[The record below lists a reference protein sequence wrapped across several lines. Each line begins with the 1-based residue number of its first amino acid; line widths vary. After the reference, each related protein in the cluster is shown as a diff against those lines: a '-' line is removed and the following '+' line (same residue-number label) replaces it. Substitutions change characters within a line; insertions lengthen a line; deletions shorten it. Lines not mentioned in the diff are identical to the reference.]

1 MAVHFGQAFLEQL
14 QRVDAR
20 QSLPSLQSWPAK
32 PERLGPYVLKPVKN
46 GHFVAVGRELKLGE
60 RMVPSWLQLYHRNST
75 ECTTLYADWRDFAA
89 QQLVPIE
96 EKETLRLL
104 EAPLSAQATP
114 GPIPLEESYY
124 PWLLPLDYAL
134 DDQQLYETAGWVE
147 QLNSHELKSFL
158 SEICQSLSKAV
169 DGEVVLEPVTDWP
182 AFRAFRSRYL
192 HYVVA
197 PLSHLERP
205 HYVLLW
211 VDRELEGWLTRL
223 NAYIPLDV
231 LGQFH
236 QELRDL
242 QSSNIAPTA
251 LDAVAQRTRRTYPA
265 WLLADVDLW
274 ETVVRGDSSNLCLS
288 AEELG
293 ILQALTGS
301 PTASNLQ
308 LPLFLEGR
316 AGSGKSTLLAYV
328 YTRFWAYKWRHNV
341 PGSPLYLTLNERLLG
356 RARETCHVLIT
367 KQAELAGA
375 RSMDASVRQAE
386 EEALSGSFKT
396 IRQLFTGLLQDQLG
410 ETTAFADRFVPEKH
424 ISFHRFE
431 QLYTGGQVPEEE
443 QPWVCRS
450 PRKHEYP
457 AELVWF
463 VIRAFIKGWEDDSF
477 LAPEQFKSLPRD
489 TRRMLS
495 ADDFETIHQY
505 LWEGW
510 YQKLMQEHDLWDDED
525 LVRFALVEL
534 PALPSYT
541 LICCDEAQD
550 LTRLEARLLVR
561 LSHFTHHPLPALPD
575 VRLPFLLAGDPFQ
588 TVNPSG
594 FRLDTL
600 KDIFY
605 KELNAARN
613 EAASELSSS
622 PVQLNVEKLTYNY
635 RSAGPIVKFTN
646 RVQAWRCGLFRLG
659 AAPQKS
665 WHKDGG
671 LPPRLFVLGK
681 QLKLEELPTLL
692 KDSFLIVD
700 APEGGERVFA
710 ERDAFLGPLMAQK
723 VLGEHN
729 LFSPTTVKGL
739 EHSTVVV
746 YGFGLKAPTNPYLVD
761 SPEQE
766 PDKERLQREYF
777 WNRLYVALT
786 RATKALFILDTPEG
800 ETRLWEQLQK
810 QALPSGL
817 KDEAEWQSRSSV
829 LERADKTD
837 LRFLSEHDPVALAEN
852 LAREGVES
860 NNPVLLRKASG
871 YFASL
876 RMQTKEQRCLA
887 QALELEGHPKDA
899 ARVWEKV
906 GNEDAL
912 RRAVQLYWEA
922 LAWPE
927 LARLGKTQKLTL
939 EQEALSEFLRLNIPA
954 STSSRSKEGE
964 AYLQALE
971 RLVNRLH
978 TLLDEKKRLALQ
990 SPAWRS
996 LRERIGQLLE
1006 RENKKR
1012 WLPDQSLLVLAE
1024 VLERLQEAGPGTLDP
1039 AARGYFLLG
1048 HWQDALRCWDK
1059 QGKHGSPDHAREYAR
1074 AKAETSSPPES
1085 LRWFNQAGLHRR
1097 TVELWQ
1103 QARSAE
1109 ESWVEPVAEALTH
1122 LREWANLITLHLDRE
1137 RAGDEAAF
1145 VIRDHHAEMPE
1156 PLLTQQTQRVFDA
1169 LSKRKLFHTALE
1181 LAEALVNA
1189 RQDSGQGAVESELV
1203 LAWAAR
1209 ALRIWCENMSKGDKD
1224 PNKSERTRERA
1235 GKLLDKL
1242 VTGYFPVRQPL
1253 SQLLP
1258 PADLLKCAER
1268 LQKEADRQEL
1278 LKRLSADPNPEARK
1292 LGMVG
1297 QPRQKT
1303 ETSDKLEAVRPEPE
1317 VIHKPGSSQTKQ
1329 TASVSEQSAEPEVEA
1344 PVVPPVTIDWAR
1356 VQGFKLVQLRLRNF
1370 KAYEDALL
1378 ELGDLTVLIGQ
1389 NGAGKSTLRE
1399 ALDFLRDAL
1408 TEGLSNAVIMRG
1420 GLALLLRQGGRIP
1433 VDSLLLAVQCS
1444 IMVGS
1449 RTYRLVYGFEL
1460 MKDLEENGRVTQE
1473 HLSIESTEAPGFER
1487 MGADWRSDLPGL
1499 KPVLGHESLLLPV
1512 LAGQHP
1518 LWRHLY
1524 NGLSG
1529 LRTYDIKPNGMR
1541 EDCRA
1546 RTGEA
1551 LLPDGSN
1558 APNVLADLERQHRQ
1572 ELRWLTEH
1580 LARVLPG
1587 LSLLRTESRKGQ
1599 RSLYFEQ
1606 EAEAAMRLETTQ
1618 VSVGTLRAL
1627 GVLLALFQQPT
1638 PSLVFIEEPEDSIH
1652 VQGLD
1657 SLIDAMTSRLGVMQ
1671 VVLTSHNTVALM
1683 HPAITFERTRLLAW
1697 HRGKSRIHRLVA
1709 AAPSADD
1716 TEFSVGELLQSNAL
1730 TLDAEN
1736 PRPEPV
1742 TVRGPFFAVERV
1754 R

>member
-1 MAVHFGQAFLEQL
+1 MEVHFGQAFLEQL

-20 QSLPSLQSWPAK
+20 QALPSLQSWPAK
-32 PERLGPYVLKPVKN
+32 PEQLGPYVVKPIKN
-46 GHFVAVGRELKLGE
+46 GHFVAVGRKLQVGE
-60 RMVPSWLQLYHRNST
+60 RIVPSWLQLYHRNSS
-75 ECTTLYADWRDFAA
+75 ECTTLYGDWREFSA
-89 QQLVPIE
+89 QQLHPIE
-96 EKETLRLL
+96 EKEKLRLL
-104 EAPLSAQATP
+104 KTPTPAQATP
-114 GPIPLEESYY
+114 EPIPLDEAWY

-169 DGEVVLEPVTDWP
+169 DGEISLEPVPDWP
-182 AFRAFRSRYL
+182 AFRTFRSRYL

-197 PLSHLERP
+197 PLSNRERP
-205 HYVLLW
+205 HFVLLW
-211 VDRELEGWLTRL
+211 VDREQEGWLTRL
-223 NAYIPLDV
+223 SAYIPEDGLREFHEELQAQQSAQFAPDAPDV
-231 LGQFH
+231 
-236 QELRDL
+236 
-242 QSSNIAPTA
+242 
-251 LDAVAQRTRRTYPA
+251 VAQRTHRTYPA

-274 ETVVRGDSSNLCLS
+274 ERVVRGDNSNLCLS
-288 AEELG
+288 AEELA
-293 ILQALTGS
+293 ILQSLTGNQT
-301 PTASNLQ
+301 TAK

-328 YTRFWAYKWRHNV
+328 YTRFWAYKWRHNL
-341 PGSPLYLTLNERLLG
+341 PGSPLYLTLHERLLG
-356 RARETCHVLIT
+356 RARDTCHVLIT

-375 RSMDASVRQAE
+375 RSMNAGVRQAE

-396 IRQLFTGLLQDQLG
+396 IRQLLTGLLQEQLG
-410 ETTAFADRFVPEKH
+410 ETEEFVARFVPEKH

-431 QLYTGGQVPEEE
+431 RLYTGEQVSEEE
-443 QPWVCRS
+443 QLWVCRS
-450 PRKHEYP
+450 PRKPDYP

-463 VIRAFIKGWEDDSF
+463 VIRAFIKGWEEDTF
-477 LAPEQFKSLPRD
+477 LTPEQFKSLSRD

-495 ADDFETIHQY
+495 AEDFENINQY

-510 YQKLMQEHDLWDDED
+510 YRKLMQDHGFWDDQD

-534 PALPSYT
+534 PDLPSYA

-561 LSHFTHHPLPALPD
+561 LSHFTHHPLPVLPD

-605 KELNAARN
+605 QEPNAARN
-613 EAASELSSS
+613 IAASELSSS
-622 PVQLNVEKLTYNY
+622 PVQLHERELTYNY
-635 RSAGPIVKFTN
+635 RSVGPIVKFSN

-659 AAPQKS
+659 ASPQES

-671 LPPRLFVLGK
+671 LSPRLFVLGK
-681 QLKLEELPTLL
+681 HLGQEELPTLL
-692 KDSFLIVD
+692 KDRFVIVD
-700 APEGGERVFA
+700 APEGGERAFA
-710 ERDAFLGPLMAQK
+710 EQDAFLGPLMAQG

-729 LFSPTTVKGL
+729 LFSPTTIKGL

-786 RATKALFILDTPEG
+786 RATKALFILDTEEG
-800 ETRLWEQLQK
+800 ESRLWEQLQK

-817 KDEAEWQSRSSV
+817 KDEVAWRSRSSV
-829 LERADKTD
+829 LVRADMTD
-837 LRFLSEHDPVALAEN
+837 LRFLSEHDPVVLAEN
-852 LAREGVES
+852 LAREGAES

-876 RMQTKEQRCLA
+876 RMPTKQQRCLA
-887 QALELEGHPKDA
+887 QALELEGHSKDA

-906 GNEDAL
+906 GDEAAL
-912 RRAVQLYWEA
+912 RRAVRLYWEA

-927 LARLGKTQKLTL
+927 LARLGKDQKLTT
-939 EQEALSEFLRLNIPA
+939 EQEALSEFLWLNMPNSA
-954 STSSRSKEGE
+954 NSRSKEGE
-964 AYLQALE
+964 AYVQALD

-978 TLLDEKKRLALQ
+978 ALLDEKKGLALQ
-990 SPAWRS
+990 SPPWRN
-996 LRERIGQLLE
+996 LRERIVQLLE

-1012 WLPDQSLLVLAE
+1012 WLPDQSLMVLAE
-1024 VLERLQEAGPGTLDP
+1024 VLERLSEAGPGTLDL
-1039 AARGYFLLG
+1039 AARAWFLLKR
-1048 HWQDALRCWDK
+1048 WSDALRCWDK
-1059 QGKHGSPDHAREYAR
+1059 QGKRGFTDYAR
-1074 AKAETSSPPES
+1074 AKAETLSPPDCF
-1085 LRWFNQAGLHRR
+1085 RWFNQAGLHRR

-1103 QARSAE
+1103 QAGSTDA
-1109 ESWVEPVAEALTH
+1109 SLVEPVADALTH
-1122 LREWANLITLHLDRE
+1122 LREWANLITLHLERE

-1156 PLLTQQTQRVFDA
+1156 PLLAQQTQRVFDA

-1181 LAEALVNA
+1181 LAEVLVNA
-1189 RQDSGQGAVESELV
+1189 RPSESALS
-1203 LAWAAR
+1203 WAAR
-1209 ALRIWCENMSKGDKD
+1209 ALSIWCENLSRVEKD
-1224 PNKSERTRERA
+1224 PGGFERTKERA
-1235 GKLLDKL
+1235 GKLLDKVL
-1242 VTGYFPVRQPL
+1242 VGYFPVKPPL
-1253 SQLLP
+1253 SQQLP

-1278 LKRLSADPNPEARK
+1278 LRKLAADPHPEARK

-1297 QPRQKT
+1297 QSRPKT
-1303 ETSDKLEAVRPEPE
+1303 ETTDTSEAARPEPE
-1317 VIHKPGSSQTKQ
+1317 VIYKPGSSQAKQ
-1329 TASVSEQSAEPEVEA
+1329 TVSVSEQGAQPEVAA
-1344 PVVPPVTIDWAR
+1344 PVVPLVPMDWAR
-1356 VQGFKLVQLRLRNF
+1356 VQGFKLEQLRLRNF

-1408 TEGLSNAVIMRG
+1408 TEGLSNAVSVRG

-1433 VDSLLLAVQCS
+1433 VDSLRLAVQCA
-1444 IMVGS
+1444 VTVDS
-1449 RTYRLVYGFEL
+1449 RPYRLVYGFEL
-1460 MKDLEENGRVTQE
+1460 MKDHEENGRVTQE
-1473 HLSIESTEAPGFER
+1473 HLSVESTEAPSFER
-1487 MGADWRSDLPGL
+1487 MGTDWRSDLTGF
-1499 KPVLGHESLLLPV
+1499 KPMLGNESLLLPV
-1512 LAGQHP
+1512 LAEQHP
-1518 LWRHLY
+1518 LWRHLFV
-1524 NGLSG
+1524 GLSG
-1529 LRTYDIKPNGMR
+1529 LRTYDIKPDRMR

-1546 RTGEA
+1546 RMDEA
-1551 LLPDGSN
+1551 LRPDGVN
-1558 APNVLADLERQHRQ
+1558 APNVLAHLERHHRS
-1572 ELRWLTEH
+1572 ELRWLTEQ

-1587 LSLLRTESRKGQ
+1587 ISELHTESHKGQ
-1599 RSLYFEQ
+1599 RSLFFVQ

-1652 VQGLD
+1652 VQALD
-1657 SLIDAMTSRLGVMQ
+1657 SLIDAMKSRLGVMQ

-1697 HRGKSRIHRLVA
+1697 HRGKSRIYRLVSA
-1709 AAPSADD
+1709 TPSADD
-1716 TEFSVGELLQSNAL
+1716 VEFSVGELLQSNAL

-1754 R
+1754 